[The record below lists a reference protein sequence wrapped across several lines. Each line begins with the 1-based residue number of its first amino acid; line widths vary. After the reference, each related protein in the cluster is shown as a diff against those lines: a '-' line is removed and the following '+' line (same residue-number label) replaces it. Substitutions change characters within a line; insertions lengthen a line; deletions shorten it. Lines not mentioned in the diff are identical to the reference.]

1 MSNNVDRRIVEMQFD
16 NKQFESHAQTSIE
29 TLDKLKKSL
38 DLKDSAKGFSELD
51 KAAKSVNL
59 DSLVGAA
66 EAVSSKFSI
75 MGTVTDQVFRRIT
88 DAALN
93 AAAKVKGFIEELT
106 IKPVSTGFEEY
117 ETQIN
122 AIQTIMSNT
131 RDKMT
136 AAGYSEAERLEIVN
150 DRLDQLNHY
159 ADKTIYNFTE
169 MTRNIGTFTAAGVEL
184 DTAVNSIQGI
194 ANLAAVSGSTSEQA
208 SRGMYQLSQAISTGT
223 VKLMDWNSVVNAG
236 MGGEVFQKALLR
248 TADAMGVTVDATV
261 KTVNSKGKTVTQTV
275 KRTAS
280 ECVEAA
286 GSFRDSLSS
295 GWLSAEVLTATLEQ
309 FSWDFEQMAK
319 DTVLDDENR
328 ETFIQKLAERYI
340 GEGMEADEALAKAKT
355 IIGDMT
361 NLSVEAVKE
370 LKKADLL
377 ASGYSIEEADE
388 IIALAQD
395 AVEAAT
401 KVKTFT
407 QLFDTLKEA
416 AQSGWTQTWEYIIG
430 DFEEAKELL
439 TSISDFFGGIIDAS
453 SEARNQ
459 VVSGWKDL
467 GGRDELIASFWNI
480 VYTIQNIANV
490 IRGEFQKFF
499 PPKTSEQLYSMTQKF
514 REFTEKLK
522 SFTENSE
529 TMEKF
534 RRIVAGVAAA
544 FDLVKKGVS
553 WVWNGFKKLLGVT
566 GSAAGGLLDVAAG
579 IGDFFVNAR
588 NSIGESKI
596 LQSILT
602 SLGEAATAVKNLFS
616 KAFTKISGVFSSLWA
631 KVKESEILTKIGVRM
646 SEFIGKIPA
655 FIQKIQAWSKAI
667 IDYVK
672 NSETLKK
679 AWNNVKGFFG
689 STFEKISD
697 FTGKIKEAIREFF
710 SADTS
715 GKEGFWEKLKV
726 RFSAGFSAFSGWFD
740 EAKAKLLETWA
751 KIKSAFATF
760 FTQTIPNFFNELGG
774 KTTNVVSA
782 IAGVDWAK
790 IINTVVGAF
799 AAIKFASF
807 LGSFSKIGKGF
818 KNIGKGLKNIGE
830 SLKDVAKDG
839 IKITKQNKD
848 SIGTTLLKIA
858 ASIGILVAS
867 MLVLSKMD
875 TGDILKSLLVI
886 GALGAELAII
896 AGIFKAGA
904 ADGKSFLMMAAAIS
918 LMIIPVKML
927 AKMDTADA
935 LKGIVGIG
943 LIMTEMALFTRI
955 AGKGFSGKTAFLSL
969 AIGINLLVIAVKQ
982 LAGMNTGGLIKGVA
996 ALGVIFLELSLFT
1009 KKAGNKQVKGLISMA
1024 LALNLMAI
1032 AVRSLGKMST
1042 GTLAKGILAI
1052 GGVVASFAVLAKTA
1066 SGMSFGKTLTMLLTI
1081 AGTLA
1086 LFVSAFKE
1094 IDGLN
1099 IGSML
1104 SFSGSL
1110 SAVLLSLAISMKL
1123 LGNMPITGALMGVA
1137 NLAIAIAGISAII
1150 IGLGALKDNWA
1161 GMTGL
1166 LESGGEVFR
1175 LIGNAIGK
1183 FIGGIGGGIVDGLD
1197 LPNMGT
1203 QLSDFMTNAQGFL
1216 DGAKNVD
1223 ESVKTGV
1230 GNLTAVITDIAGAE
1244 FTSALVGLFAGE
1256 NPVTRF
1262 AGDLKTLGAA
1272 LSAYGLSILPLAV
1285 IPTGLLDKSV
1295 SVAGALADVAAKIP
1309 PTGGIVGFFSGV
1321 GDMSTFSSNLT
1332 TLGTALT
1339 SFATS
1344 ISEIDNDKFDQTK
1357 IDAVVSVASGL
1368 ATLEKNLEGQGGLED
1383 AIEGVKSLSKFSEG
1397 FDPFGEGVNGFI
1409 TEIGQMNDISESDQR
1424 KLDAVIAIGTALST
1438 LEKNL
1443 EAQGGWE
1450 DAIEGVKSLSKFSE
1464 GFEPFGEG
1472 LNGFIDQVR
1481 LITYDPNGD
1490 DAVKMAAV
1498 IAIGES
1504 LSKLEKG
1511 LEGQGGMEDDFV
1523 GIQSLATFGAEM
1535 PDFATALNKFI
1546 ETVSTLEDEKY
1557 DQTKINNALAVAQ
1570 AISDFEAKLPKT
1582 DGWWQSVVGNKDLSL
1597 FSTNVTQLGTA
1608 LASFAGDIA
1617 AVDMG
1622 DSENAISVMGL
1633 IGDFIGSLDETG
1645 GLWDDIGK
1653 WFGGSSENNLLST
1666 TETMAKVG
1674 TNLNTFATSLT
1685 GISFDGKVDD
1695 ASKIFTDMET
1705 FVSNLDPSGSVW
1717 QGIGK
1722 VFGKGDTSA
1731 TLNTIATNMA
1741 TFGTSIRTFSDG
1753 ISDIEGAS
1761 ANFETAKT
1769 VFDKF
1774 KEFGNAFA
1782 GEDGNII
1789 DDWTF
1794 YDIGEGLADFG
1805 TYLSTF
1811 ATNISGVNVS
1821 DLSGAVS
1828 TIDTLISIASAA
1840 GGIDPTNVQNL
1851 AAVLEEYAK
1860 TDFST
1865 AGDTLGGDFV
1875 TAIVT
1880 AIQNGQTQMK
1890 TSARQLSSAGSAAM
1904 KATYSVWNSVGRYLG
1919 SGLASGIA
1927 AMASSVRRAAVN
1939 AAAGATRAI
1948 QITWSVHSPSRVGK
1962 DLGMNFDL
1970 GIAGGIG
1977 EYSRVVSS
1985 QATGM
1990 GESAVEAAKTM
2001 LRGVDSSV
2009 FDYLDPNPTIR
2020 PVLDLSNVQSGVNAI
2035 DGMFAGDPALNTEL
2049 FRGINVSRNA
2059 GMLNFDGAKILGSQS
2074 NKDVVSELRAL
2085 TDKFNTLSESVSNMK
2100 LVLDTG
2106 VLVGQ
2111 TSAKMDSQLGVL
2123 AARKGR
2129 GN

>member
-66 EAVSSKFSI
+66 EAVSSKFSV
-75 MGTVTDQVFRRIT
+75 MGTVADQVFRRIT

-93 AAAKVKGFIEELT
+93 AAAKVKGFVEELT

-184 DTAVNSIQGI
+184 DTAVSSIQGI

-236 MGGEVFQKALLR
+236 MGGELFQKALMR
-248 TADAMGVTVDATV
+248 TADTMGVT
-261 KTVNSKGKTVTQTV
+261 G
-275 KRTAS
+275 
-280 ECVEAA
+280 EEAQKMFAKLQA
-286 GSFRDSLSS
+286 GEVSFRDSLSS
-295 GWLSAEVLTATLEQ
+295 GWLSSDVLTTTLEQ

-319 DTVLDDENR
+319 EMGYTAANME
-328 ETFIQKLAERYI
+328 
-340 GEGMEADEALAKAKT
+340 EGIAKA
-355 IIGDMT
+355 M
-361 NLSVEAVKE
+361 E
-370 LKKADLL
+370 KKRADLL
-377 ASGYSIEEADE
+377 SEGYGIEEAEE
-388 IIALAQD
+388 ILQLAKD
-395 AVEAAT
+395 ATEAAT

-430 DFEEAKELL
+430 DFEEAKALL
-439 TSISDFFGGIIDAS
+439 TSISDFFGNIINAS
-453 SEARNQ
+453 AEARNQ
-459 VVSGWKDL
+459 IVSGWKNL
-467 GGRDELIASFWNI
+467 GGRTELIQSFWNI
-480 VYTIQNIANV
+480 VYTIQNVVTV
-490 IRGEFQKFF
+490 IRDEFQKFF
-499 PPKTSEQLYSMTQKF
+499 PPSTSKQLYDMTKKF
-514 REFTEKLK
+514 KEFTERLK
-522 SFTENSE
+522 NFTENSE
-529 TMEKF
+529 EMEKF
-534 RRIVAGVAAA
+534 RRIVAGVAAS

-566 GSAAGGLLDVAAG
+566 GSAASGLLDVAAG

-588 NSIGESKI
+588 NSISESKI
-596 LQSILT
+596 LQSMLT
-602 SLGEAATAVKNLFS
+602 NLGEAATAVKNLFS
-616 KAFTKISGVFSSLWA
+616 KAFTKISDVFSGLWT
-631 KVKESEILTKIGVRM
+631 KVKESDIFTKIGVRM
-646 SEFIGKIPA
+646 SEFVGEIPA
-655 FIQKIQAWSKAI
+655 FIQKIQSWGEAI

-697 FTGKIKEAIREFF
+697 FTGKVKEAIREFF

-715 GKEGFWEKLKV
+715 GKEGFWEKLKA
-726 RFSAGFSAFSGWFD
+726 RFSAGFSVFSGWFD
-740 EAKAKLLETWA
+740 EAKVKLLESWG
-751 KIKSAFATF
+751 KIKSVFATF

-774 KTTNVVSA
+774 KATNVVNA

-790 IINTVVGAF
+790 IISTVVGAF

-818 KNIGKGLKNIGE
+818 NSIGKGLKNIGE
-830 SLKDVAKDG
+830 SLKTVVKDG
-839 IKITKQNKD
+839 IKITKKD

-904 ADGKSFLMMAAAIS
+904 ANGKIFLKMAVAIS
-918 LMIIPVKML
+918 LMIIPIKML
-927 AKMDTADA
+927 AKMDTVNA
-935 LKGIVGIG
+935 LKGILGIG
-943 LIMTEMALFTRI
+943 LIMTEMALFMRI
-955 AGKGFSGKTAFLSL
+955 AGKEFSGKKAFLSL
-969 AIGINLLVIAVKQ
+969 AIGINLLAIAVKQ
-982 LAGMNTGGLIKGVA
+982 LAGMNAGGLIKGVA

-1032 AVRSLGKMST
+1032 AVRSLGKMNV

-1052 GGVVASFAVLAKTA
+1052 GGVVASFAVLAKTT

-1086 LFVSAFKE
+1086 LFVGAFKE
-1094 IDGLN
+1094 VDGLN

-1123 LGNMPITGALMGVA
+1123 LGNMPITGALTGVA

-1183 FIGGIGGGIVDGLD
+1183 FIGGIGGGIVDGLN

-1203 QLSDFMTNAQGFL
+1203 QLSDFMTNAKGFL

-1230 GNLTAVITDIAGAE
+1230 GNLTATIASIADAE
-1244 FTSALVGLFAGE
+1244 FTSALVGIFARE

-1272 LSAYGLSILPLAV
+1272 LSAYGISILPLSAV
-1285 IPTGLLDKSV
+1285 PTALLDKSV
-1295 SVAGALADVAAKIP
+1295 SVAGALADVARKIP

-1321 GDMSTFSSNLT
+1321 GDMSVFSGNLT
-1332 TLGTALT
+1332 ALGGALT

-1344 ISEIDNDKFDQTK
+1344 ISEIDNEKFDQTK
-1357 IDAVVSVASGL
+1357 IDAVVSITSGL
-1368 ATLEKNLEGQGGLED
+1368 AELEKNLEAQGGLAD
-1383 AIEGVKSLSKFSEG
+1383 AIEGVTSLSKFSEGFKPFGEGVSNFIAEISLIDEISDEEKKKLDTVVSIGTALAKLEKSLEAQGGLADVIEGVTSLSKFSEG
-1397 FDPFGEGVNGFI
+1397 FDPFGEGLNDFI
-1409 TEIGQMNDISESDQR
+1409 E
-1424 KLDAVIAIGTALST
+1424 
-1438 LEKNL
+1438 
-1443 EAQGGWE
+1443 
-1450 DAIEGVKSLSKFSE
+1450 
-1464 GFEPFGEG
+1464 
-1472 LNGFIDQVR
+1472 QVR

-1490 DAVKMAAV
+1490 DAVKMEAV
-1498 IAIGES
+1498 IAIAES
-1504 LSKLEKG
+1504 LSALEKG
-1511 LEGQGGMEDDFV
+1511 LEGQGGLEDSFV
-1523 GIQSLATFGAEM
+1523 GIQSLATFGGQF
-1535 PDFATALNKFI
+1535 PDFATALNGFI

-1557 DQTKINNALAVAQ
+1557 DQTKIDNALAVAQ
-1570 AISDFEAKLPKT
+1570 AVSEFEGKLPKT

-1597 FSTNVTQLGTA
+1597 FSANVTRLGTA
-1608 LASFAGDIA
+1608 LASFAGNIA

-1622 DSENAISVMGL
+1622 NSENAISVMGL

-1645 GLWDDIGK
+1645 GVWDNIGK

-1685 GISFDGKVDD
+1685 GISFDGKVND
-1695 ASKIFTDMET
+1695 ASEIFTDMEA

-1717 QGIGK
+1717 QGLGK
-1722 VFGKGDTSA
+1722 IFGKGDTSR
-1731 TLNTIATNMA
+1731 TLNTIAENMV

-1753 ISDIEGAS
+1753 ISDVEGVP

-1769 VFDKF
+1769 VFNTF

-1782 GEDGNII
+1782 GDDGNYI

-1794 YDIGEGLADFG
+1794 DDIGEGLADFG
-1805 TYLSTF
+1805 TYLNTF
-1811 ATNISGVNVS
+1811 AANISGVNVS
-1821 DLSGAVS
+1821 DLSGAVNA
-1828 TIDTLISIASAA
+1828 INTLMSIASAA

-1851 AAVLEEYAK
+1851 AAILEEYAK

-1875 TAIVT
+1875 TAIVA
-1880 AIQNGQTQMK
+1880 AIQNGQTQVG
-1890 TSARQLSSAGSAAM
+1890 TSAKQLSFAGSTAVEAA
-1904 KATYSVWNSVGRYLG
+1904 YSTWNSAGRYLG
-1919 SGLASGIA
+1919 SGLANGIA
-1927 AMASSVRRAAVN
+1927 AMAGSVRRAAVN

-1977 EYSRVVSS
+1977 EYSHMVSS

-1990 GESAVEAAKTM
+1990 SESAVEAAKTM
-2001 LRGVDSSV
+2001 LRGVGSSV
-2009 FDYLDPNPTIR
+2009 FDNLDLNPTIR

-2035 DGMFAGDPALNTEL
+2035 DGMFASNPELNAEL

-2074 NKDVVSELRAL
+2074 NKDVVSELRVL

-2111 TSAKMDSQLGVL
+2111 TSAKIDSQLGTL
-2123 AARKGR
+2123 MMRRGR

>member
-1 MSNNVDRRIVEMQFD
+1 MSNNVDKRIVEMQFD
-16 NKQFESHAQTSIE
+16 NKEFESHAQTSIE

-38 DLKDSAKGFSELD
+38 NLEESAKGFSELD
-51 KAAKSVNL
+51 KAAKSVSL
-59 DSLVGAA
+59 DSLTNAA
-66 EAVSSKFSI
+66 EAVSSKFSV
-75 MGTVTDQVFRRIT
+75 MGTVADQVLRRIT
-88 DAALN
+88 DAAVN
-93 AAAKVKGFIEELT
+93 AAAKVKGLIEELT
-106 IKPVSTGFEEY
+106 IKPISTGFEEY

-131 RDKMT
+131 RDAMT
-136 AAGYSEAERLEIVN
+136 AAGYSDAERLEIVN

-184 DTAVNSIQGI
+184 DTAVASIQGI

-236 MGGEVFQKALLR
+236 MGGELFQKALMR
-248 TADAMGVTVDATV
+248 TAKTMGVT
-261 KTVNSKGKTVTQTV
+261 G
-275 KRTAS
+275 
-280 ECVEAA
+280 EEAQNMFNKLEA
-286 GSFRDSLSS
+286 GQVSFRDSLSS
-295 GWLSAEVLTATLEQ
+295 GWLTSDVLTTTLEQ

-319 DTVLDDENR
+319 DMGYQTANME
-328 ETFIQKLAERYI
+328 
-340 GEGMEADEALAKAKT
+340 EGILKA
-355 IIGDMT
+355 M
-361 NLSVEAVKE
+361 E
-370 LKKADLL
+370 LKKGELL
-377 ASGYSIEEADE
+377 AQGYTSEEADE
-388 IIALAQD
+388 ILQLAKD
-395 AVEAAT
+395 ATDAAT

-459 VVSGWKDL
+459 IVSGWKDL
-467 GGRDELIASFWNI
+467 GGRDELITSFWNI
-480 VYTIQNIANV
+480 VYAIQNVVGV
-490 IRGEFQKFF
+490 IKGEFEKFF
-499 PPKTSEQLYSMTQKF
+499 PPTTSEQLFSMTQKF
-514 REFTEKLK
+514 REFTDRLR

-544 FDLVKKGVS
+544 FDMVKKGLS
-553 WVWNGFKKLLGVT
+553 WVWGGFKKLLGVS
-566 GSAAGGLLDVAAG
+566 GSAASGLLDVAAG

-588 NSIGESKI
+588 NSIGESEI

-602 SLGEAATAVKNLFS
+602 GLGEAATAVKNRFS
-616 KAFTKISGVFSSLWA
+616 KAAAKIGDVFGSLWA
-631 KVKESEILTKIGVRM
+631 KLKESGILTKIGTRI
-646 SEFIGKIPA
+646 SG
-655 FIQKIQAWSKAI
+655 FIQKIPEYIEKIQTWGKAI
-667 IDYVK
+667 VDYVK
-672 NSETLKK
+672 NSETLQS
-679 AWNNVKGFFG
+679 AWNRIKGFFG

-697 FTGKIKEAIREFF
+697 FTRKIRDAVKVFF

-715 GKEGFWEKLKV
+715 GKEGFWEKLKT
-726 RFSAGFSAFSGWFD
+726 RFSAGFSAFSGWFE
-740 EAKAKLLETWA
+740 EAKGKLLEAWV
-751 KIKSAFATF
+751 KIKDGFVTF
-760 FTQTIPNFFNELGG
+760 FTQTISNFFSELGG
-774 KTTNVVSA
+774 KAGNAVSA
-782 IAGVDWAK
+782 IAGLDWGK
-790 IINTVVGAF
+790 IISTVIGAF
-799 AAIKFASF
+799 TAIKFASF

-839 IKITKQNKD
+839 LKITKQNKD

-875 TGDILKSLLVI
+875 TGDILKSLMVI
-886 GALGAELAII
+886 GVLGAELAII
-896 AGIFKAGA
+896 AGVFKAGA
-904 ADGKSFLMMAAAIS
+904 ADGKAFLMMAAAIT
-918 LMIIPVKML
+918 LMIIPIKML
-927 AKMDTADA
+927 AKMDTGAA
-935 LKGIVGIG
+935 LKGVLGIG
-943 LIMTEMALFTRI
+943 LIMAETALFTRI

-969 AIGINLLVIAVKQ
+969 AIGINLLAIAVKQ
-982 LAGMNTGGLIKGVA
+982 LAGMNVGGLVKGVA
-996 ALGVIFLELSLFT
+996 ALGIIFLELSLFT

-1024 LALNLMAI
+1024 LALNLMVL
-1032 AVRSLGKMST
+1032 AVRSLGKMNT
-1042 GTLAKGILAI
+1042 GALVKGLLSI
-1052 GGVVASFAVLAKTA
+1052 GGLIAGFAVLTKAT
-1066 SGMSFGKTLTMLLTI
+1066 SGMSFGKSLTMLLTI
-1081 AGTLA
+1081 AGTLI
-1086 LFVSAFKE
+1086 LFVTAFKE

-1099 IGSML
+1099 ISSML

-1110 SAVLLSLAISMKL
+1110 SAVLLSLAVSMKL

-1230 GNLTAVITDIAGAE
+1230 GNLTAVIVDIAGAE
-1244 FTSALVGLFAGE
+1244 FTSALAGLFAGE

-1272 LSAYGLSILPLAV
+1272 LSAYGLSILPLAMV
-1285 IPTGLLDKSV
+1285 PSGLLERSV
-1295 SVAGALADVAAKIP
+1295 SVASALADVAAKIP
-1309 PTGGIVGFFSGV
+1309 ATGGIVGFFNGV
-1321 GDMSTFSSNLT
+1321 GDMATFSSNVG

-1339 SFATS
+1339 GFATN
-1344 ISEIDNDKFDQTK
+1344 ISEIDDEKFDQTK
-1357 IDAVVSVASGL
+1357 IDAVISVATG
-1368 ATLEKNLEGQGGLED
+1368 
-1383 AIEGVKSLSKFSEG
+1383 
-1397 FDPFGEGVNGFI
+1397 
-1409 TEIGQMNDISESDQR
+1409 
-1424 KLDAVIAIGTALST
+1424 LST

-1450 DAIEGVKSLSKFSE
+1450 DAIEGVKSLSVFSD
-1464 GFEPFGEG
+1464 GFKPFGEH
-1472 LNGFIDQVR
+1472 LNAFIDEVR

-1498 IAIGES
+1498 IAIAEA
-1504 LSKLEKG
+1504 LSTLEKG
-1511 LEGQGGMEDDFV
+1511 LEAQGGMADDFA
-1523 GIQSLATFGAEM
+1523 GIKSLATFGAEM
-1535 PDFATALNKFI
+1535 PDFAVALNKFI
-1546 ETVSTLEDEKY
+1546 ETVSTLEDENY
-1557 DQTKINNALAVAQ
+1557 NQTKIDNALAVAQ

-1597 FSTNVTQLGTA
+1597 FSTNVTALGTA

-1617 AVDMG
+1617 SVDMG
-1622 DSENAISVMGL
+1622 DSENAISVMEL
-1633 IGDFIGSLDETG
+1633 IGDFISSLDQTG
-1645 GLWDDIGK
+1645 GIWDNIGK

-1666 TETMAKVG
+1666 TQTMAQVG
-1674 TNLNTFATSLT
+1674 TNLNMFATSLT

-1705 FVSNLDPSGSVW
+1705 FVSNLDPSGSLW
-1717 QGIGK
+1717 QSLGK
-1722 VFGKGDTSA
+1722 VFGKGDAST
-1731 TLNTIATNMA
+1731 TLNAVATNMA

-1761 ANFETAKT
+1761 TNFETAKT

-1782 GEDGNII
+1782 GEEGNII
-1789 DDWTF
+1789 YDWTF
-1794 YDIGEGLADFG
+1794 DNIGEGLADFG

-1821 DLSGAVS
+1821 DLSGA
-1828 TIDTLISIASAA
+1828 IDCINTLISVASAA

-1851 AAVLEEYAK
+1851 AAILEEYAK
-1860 TDFST
+1860 TDFT
-1865 AGDTLGGDFV
+1865 DAGDTLGGNFV
-1875 TAIVT
+1875 TAIVE
-1880 AIQNGQTQMK
+1880 AIQNGQTQVG
-1890 TSARQLSSAGSAAM
+1890 TSARTLSAAGSNGT
-1904 KATYSVWNSVGRYLG
+1904 KTTYSAWRSVGVYLG
-1919 SGLASGIA
+1919 SGLANGIA
-1927 AMASSVRRAAVN
+1927 AMASTVRRAAVN

-1962 DLGMNFDL
+1962 DLGMNFGL
-1970 GIAGGIG
+1970 GIAGGIS

-1985 QATGM
+1985 QASGM
-1990 GESAVEAAKTM
+1990 GESAVDAAKTM

-2009 FDYLDPNPTIR
+2009 FDDLDPNPTIR

-2035 DGMFAGDPALNTEL
+2035 GGMFTNDPALNTDL

-2085 TDKFNTLSESVSNMK
+2085 TDKFNSLSESVSNMK

-2111 TSAKMDSQLGVL
+2111 TSAKIDSQLGIL